1 MNKIAEF
8 LSKWAFAIFLIVVA
22 ITLVFALISCIYT
35 AVANPFVGIVGCV
48 GAVLALA
55 VVISFIVVEI
65 KEGV

>member
-48 GAVLALA
+48 GAVLAIA
-55 VVISFIVVEI
+55 VVVGWIFKEI
-65 KEGV
+65 KEG